1 VVATQLT
8 WSTKDA
14 NDLTTATAIVGD
26 GDHVAEGAV
35 IRFSKTLEDVD
46 EVVSGATA
54 RKDDYA
60 CY

>member
-1 VVATQLT
+1 MVATQLT

-54 RKDDYA
+54 
-60 CY
+60 